1 MKTFISI
8 ALASMLIGSAS
19 AAAQEPAGRAR
30 GGFPGPG
37 PGPGFGRGADV
48 LGVEPLELS
57 QPVVGVPFSA
67 DTVTEMVQQLAD
79 GNRIEQRTTGS
90 IARDRRGRIW
100 SERTLAGFGPTAPAD
115 AIRIVTITDPARG
128 EQYRLDE
135 VRKIAWRLRLPSPP
149 PRREPPPG
157 EGRPPLPSGQ
167 SLRTEQLE
175 PMQFDGIKAGGTR
188 AVLAIPAGAIG
199 NERTIEVVNE
209 RWYATEL
216 RVVVST
222 KRVDPRFGDVT
233 YRLVNIVRAEP
244 PAELFEVPADF
255 TVREEPRFP
264 PPPPGLR

>member
-37 PGPGFGRGADV
+37 PGPGFGRGVDI
-48 LGVEPLELS
+48 LGVEPLELT
-57 QPVVGVPFSA
+57 QPVLGVPFSA
-67 DTVTEMVQQLAD
+67 ETVTEMVQQFPD

-90 IARDRRGRIW
+90 IARDRRGRIR
-100 SERTLAGFGPTAPAD
+100 SERPLTGFGPTTPAE
-115 AIRIVTITDPARG
+115 AIRIVTITDPARR
-128 EQYRLDE
+128 ELYRLDE
-135 VRKIAWRLRLPSPP
+135 ARKIAWRLRFPSAPP
-149 PRREPPPG
+149 PREPPPG
-157 EGRPPLPSGQ
+157 ESRPPVPSGQ

-188 AVLAIPAGAIG
+188 TVLAIPAGAIG

-209 RWYATEL
+209 RWYAPEL

-244 PAELFEVPADF
+244 PAELFEVPAHF

-264 PPPPGLR
+264 PPPPGPR

>member
-1 MKTFISI
+1 
-8 ALASMLIGSAS
+8 
-19 AAAQEPAGRAR
+19 
-30 GGFPGPG
+30 
-37 PGPGFGRGADV
+37 
-48 LGVEPLELS
+48 
-57 QPVVGVPFSA
+57 VVGVPFSA

-90 IARDRRGRIW
+90 IARDRRGRIR

-135 VRKIAWRLRLPSPP
+135 VRKIAWRLRLPSPL

-233 YRLVNIVRAEP
+233 YRLVSIVRAEP